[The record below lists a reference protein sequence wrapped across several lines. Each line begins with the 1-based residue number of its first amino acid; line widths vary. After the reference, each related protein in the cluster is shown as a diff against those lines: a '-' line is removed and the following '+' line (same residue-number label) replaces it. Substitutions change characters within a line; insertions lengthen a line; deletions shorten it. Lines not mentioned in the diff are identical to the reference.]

1 MFRVSYP
8 VAIFFGIVTVLVAA
22 DGLFM
27 TLTKY
32 HPDDVNGFSLS
43 DGGTILLS
51 AGIMAVVTIIAFVLA
66 ARTGGS
72 TSAKGP
78 EAKA

>member
-8 VAIFFGIVTVLVAA
+8 IAIFFAIVTVLVAA

-51 AGIMAVVTIIAFVLA
+51 AGIMAIVTIVAFVLA
-66 ARTGGS
+66 ARSDGASG
-72 TSAKGP
+72 AKGP